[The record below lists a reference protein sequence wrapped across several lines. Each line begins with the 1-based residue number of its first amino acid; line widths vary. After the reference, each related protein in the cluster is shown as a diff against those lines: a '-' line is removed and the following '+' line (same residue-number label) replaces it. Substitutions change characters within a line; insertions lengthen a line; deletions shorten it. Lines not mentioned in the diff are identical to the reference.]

1 MTKLT
6 VVFFA
11 SLKESLTIGQHQ
23 VTGEFPMSVKAL
35 KQALAA
41 ELDNGAALLATGIQ
55 SSIDY
60 EFARDADMIPVT
72 AKEVAFFPPVTGG

>member
-11 SLKESLTIGQHQ
+11 SLKESLAIGQYQ
-23 VTGEFPMSVKAL
+23 VVGDFPMSVKAL
-35 KQALAA
+35 KQMLAS
-41 ELDNGAALLATGIQ
+41 ELENGDALLAAGIQ
-55 SSIDY
+55 SSVDY
-60 EFARDADMIPVT
+60 EFARDTDMISNT